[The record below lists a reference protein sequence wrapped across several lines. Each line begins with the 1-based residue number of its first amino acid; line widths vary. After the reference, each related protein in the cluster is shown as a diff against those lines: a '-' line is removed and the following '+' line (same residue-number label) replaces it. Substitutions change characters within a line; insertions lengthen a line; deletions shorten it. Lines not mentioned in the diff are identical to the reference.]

1 MRWRNLEEV
10 VFSSERIVDFRGSYS
25 TGQRLTRFVSP
36 DLSVFLERIQQEL
49 RFLPEPI
56 QGYHGNGGVMK

>member
-1 MRWRNLEEV
+1 MPSGVVRNLKDV
-10 VFSSERIVDFRGSYS
+10 VFSSENMVDFRWSCDSGRWLN
-25 TGQRLTRFVSP
+25 RLVLH

-56 QGYHGNGGVMK
+56 Q